1 MAPFLVEDKP
11 CHNDDEMAR
20 PRYGLVMASAP
31 HRWFDG
37 KSARLDQFGILLA
50 LTVIVIALLSLVDL
64 DSSDNPVL
72 SRAVAAV
79 IAMLVGSILLLG
91 LRASGMRSEVQ
102 RIVDG
107 IVIVATAVLIAVSI
121 VGGMAP
127 SAGASQLRAIGFLIV
142 VGFAIVTPIVIVRR
156 LLQHRQVHLAT
167 VLGAI
172 AAYLLIPLSYFYL
185 FISIEQLT
193 QESFFKTAEPTT
205 SFMYFS
211 LATLTTLGYGDL
223 AASGNLGQFLST
235 SEAVVGQ
242 IYLVTCVA
250 LIMGL
255 FIQGWRSDRSAQSTE
270 ES

>member
-1 MAPFLVEDKP
+1 MAGVL
-11 CHNDDEMAR
+11 
-20 PRYGLVMASAP
+20 

-37 KSARLDQFGILLA
+37 SAARLDQFGVLLVF
-50 LTVIVIALLSLVDL
+50 TVVVITLLSLFDL
-64 DSSDNPVL
+64 DSAQNPVL
-72 SRAVAAV
+72 GRVVAA
-79 IAMLVGSILLLG
+79 LVAFFVGAILLLA
-91 LRASGMRSEVQ
+91 LRASGLRTDVQ

-107 IVIVATAVLIAVSI
+107 IVIVATGVLIAVSFA
-121 VGGMAP
+121 GGMAP

-142 VGFAIVTPIVIVRR
+142 VGFAIVTPIVIIRR
-156 LLQHRQVHLAT
+156 LLQHRQVRQST

-185 FISIEQLT
+185 FVAIEQLS
-193 QESFFKTAEPTT
+193 QELFFKTAEPTT

-223 AASGNLGQFLST
+223 AAAGNLGQFLST

-255 FIQGWRSDRSAQSTE
+255 FIQGWRSDRSTDSTGQS
-270 ES
+270 

>member
-1 MAPFLVEDKP
+1 
-11 CHNDDEMAR
+11 
-20 PRYGLVMASAP
+20 
-31 HRWFDG
+31 
-37 KSARLDQFGILLA
+37 
-50 LTVIVIALLSLVDL
+50 L
-64 DSSDNPVL
+64 DSPDEPLL

-79 IAMLVGSILLLG
+79 VALLVGAILLLA
-91 LRASGMRSEVQ
+91 LRASGLRAGVQ
-102 RIVDG
+102 RVVDA
-107 IVIVATAVLIAVSI
+107 IVIVATGALIVVSV

-127 SAGASQLRAIGFLIV
+127 STGASQLRAIGFLIV
-142 VGFAIVTPIVIVRR
+142 VAFAIVTPIVIIRR
-156 LLQHRQVHLAT
+156 LLQHRQVHRST

-185 FISIEQLT
+185 FVAIEQLS

-255 FIQGWRSDRSAQSTE
+255 FIQGWRSDRSSSAAQ
-270 ES
+270 

>member
-1 MAPFLVEDKP
+1 MAGVL
-11 CHNDDEMAR
+11 
-20 PRYGLVMASAP
+20 

-37 KSARLDQFGILLA
+37 KAARLDQFGILLVF
-50 LTVIVIALLSLVDL
+50 TVCVITLLSLFDL
-64 DSSDNPVL
+64 DSPDEPLL

-79 IAMLVGSILLLG
+79 VALLVGAILLLA
-91 LRASGMRSEVQ
+91 LRASGLRAGVQ
-102 RIVDG
+102 RVVDA
-107 IVIVATAVLIAVSI
+107 IVIVATGALIVVSV

-142 VGFAIVTPIVIVRR
+142 VAFAIVTPIVIIRR
-156 LLQHRQVHLAT
+156 LLQHRQVHRST

-185 FISIEQLT
+185 FVAIEQLS

-255 FIQGWRSDRSAQSTE
+255 FIQGWRSDRSSNAAQ
-270 ES
+270 